1 MKNLIVLMLIT
12 LFCFQLNAQNYI
24 IPLYQGPIPNAKAS
38 EVKERADTSD
48 IVRFSH
54 VQAPLIEVYLP
65 AIRNRNG
72 QGVVICP
79 GGGYAILAYNWEG
92 SDIAKFLNG
101 KGIAGIVLKYRLPDD
116 DSNID
121 PEKSP
126 LMDAQKAIEI
136 VREHA
141 EEWGLNP
148 TQIGIMG
155 FSAGG
160 HLASTAGT
168 HFTKSNRPDFMVIGY
183 PVVSF
188 DAEITHMGS
197 RNNLIGENPSEEM
210 IEYYSNE
217 LQVSD
222 DTPPTFIVHS
232 LDDKAVP
239 VENSLRLLQKLKDHN
254 VPAEMHLYPYGGHG
268 YGLAI
273 GQGQLAEW
281 PELMVK
287 WMKSLVN

>member
-1 MKNLIVLMLIT
+1 MKNYIVLLSLI
-12 LFCFQLNAQNYI
+12 LISFQLDAQNYI
-24 IPLYQGPIPNAKAS
+24 IPLYNGPIPNAKTS
-38 EVKERADTSD
+38 EVKERVDTSD
-48 IVRFSH
+48 IVRYSH

-65 AIRNRNG
+65 AIKNRNG

-136 VREHA
+136 VRDHA
-141 EEWGLNP
+141 KEWGLDP
-148 TQIGIMG
+148 AQIGIMG

-168 HFTKSNRPDFMVIGY
+168 HFTADNRPDFMVLGY

-197 RNNLIGENPSEEM
+197 RNNLIGENPSQEL

-239 VENSLRLLQKLKDHN
+239 VENSLRLLQKLKEHN

-268 YGLAI
+268 FGLAI